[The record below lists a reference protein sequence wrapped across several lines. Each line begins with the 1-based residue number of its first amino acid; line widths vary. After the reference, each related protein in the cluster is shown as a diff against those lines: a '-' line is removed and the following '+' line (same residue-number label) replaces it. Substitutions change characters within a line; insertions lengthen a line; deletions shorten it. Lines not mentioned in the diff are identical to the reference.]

1 MEICN
6 GDLLQLFECIELM
19 KNDVKRKMSLRIH
32 LNDVLKSPT
41 ANPKQKSLHRSLASP
56 PCIEI
61 RSRGSCIIV

>member
-41 ANPKQKSLHRSLASP
+41 ANPKTKIPPSLTRLASLH
-56 PCIEI
+56 
-61 RSRGSCIIV
+61 